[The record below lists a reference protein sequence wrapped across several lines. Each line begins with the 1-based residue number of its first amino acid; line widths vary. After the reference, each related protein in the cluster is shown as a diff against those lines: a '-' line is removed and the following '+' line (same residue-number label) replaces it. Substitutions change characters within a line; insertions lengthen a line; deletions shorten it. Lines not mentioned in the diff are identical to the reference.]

1 MAQLDMRPEEVQFNS
16 KQLNEEVKGMAELLR
31 QLEVSVNELD
41 AVWVSNEKE
50 AYKTLVYSD
59 IADLKKIL
67 ISMNSFAT
75 TAMDIAN
82 RRIERENSA
91 ANVINSL

>member
-16 KQLNEEVKGMAELLR
+16 KQLNEEVKGMDELLR
-31 QLEVSVNELD
+31 QLEASVNELD

-82 RRIERENSA
+82 RLIERENSA